1 MRKLLITITLLT
13 FCVITEAK
21 KYPFDM
27 KHQYRV
33 EQIRVAED
41 GGRLIKAWGVAS
53 NADKAIIQALHDAV
67 ACCIFM
73 GLEAKNS
80 TTIGHNANALPS
92 LCPEGLKAYDENK
105 ATIQT
110 ILEFLKEYSDHE
122 IIHYKQFNYISP
134 GLQNSLSHLILTN
147 KCIMVVYQAK
157 EVVFKL
163 DLNVK
168 FVNDEHP

>member
-53 NADKAIIQALHDAV
+53 NADKAIIQALQDAV

-92 LCPEGLKAYDENK
+92 LCPEGLKAYDEHK
-105 ATIQT
+105 AYFDQFFTKGD
-110 ILEFLKEYSDHE
+110 FLLYAA
-122 IIHYKQFNYISP
+122 
-134 GLQNSLSHLILTN
+134 NSNTGYPTGEN
-147 KCIMVVYQAK
+147 
-157 EVVFKL
+157 
-163 DLNVK
+163 NVK
-168 FVNDEHP
+168 TKDGRQVGIYVVLKVDQLRKRLEQDGIIKSFETIWE

>member
-53 NADKAIIQALHDAV
+53 NADKAIIQ
-67 ACCIFM
+67 I
-73 GLEAKNS
+73 KP
-80 TTIGHNANALPS
+80 T
-92 LCPEGLKAYDENK
+92 
-105 ATIQT
+105 
-110 ILEFLKEYSDHE
+110 
-122 IIHYKQFNYISP
+122 
-134 GLQNSLSHLILTN
+134 
-147 KCIMVVYQAK
+147 AK
-157 EVVFKL
+157 EFEFVETNLNKL
-163 DLNVK
+163 VQMRKDK
-168 FVNDEHP
+168 EERY